1 MRAALWAGCSKPA
14 ETGKDLDMKF
24 KQSLLLFICLAMIGY
39 CEDAPTESPLASK
52 PELLTPVQQR
62 MQQEISVDF
71 RDTSIDDVLLIL
83 AKQADVD
90 IIKSP
95 KVTGTVTA
103 TLTDIPLSEALEN
116 ILTSQ
121 GYAYIATPNMIRIVP
136 KEDITE
142 VREKMVSRVY
152 RVTYANVKDVEAA
165 LKKFISQDGSISA
178 NPGTGNLIVTDV
190 ESKINAIN
198 SFIEEIDR
206 VTPQI
211 LVEAKVYDISSKDN
225 LDLGIEWR
233 AGTATSYGTIPDG
246 ATLGDKISTIGNVL
260 HGDTDKGFNSVTNP
274 FSTGGFSSSVSKAT
288 SDGMFRFGYLN
299 DHMSIDAI
307 LHAGQE
313 DIRAKLLASPRV
325 MVLDNEEADIK
336 IVEEIPY
343 QELTETSGGGSI
355 GTTKFREV
363 GVELRVVPHLTREGL
378 IRLILNPK
386 FSTRTG
392 DVLVN
397 TGNQSVPAQPIVAT
411 RETLTT
417 ALIKDQQTV
426 VIGGM
431 KKQDVSQQVDKIPLL
446 GDIPLLGELF
456 KFRGESVQ
464 NSELVVFITPFI
476 ITEPKL
482 TDSEQSHLNE
492 TMFESPKLPQ
502 NLLVD
507 KLKDK
512 K

>member
-1 MRAALWAGCSKPA
+1 MAVIPKPA
-14 ETGKDLDMKF
+14 GTGKDLVMKPR
-24 KQSLLLFICLAMIGY
+24 QSILYRILFVCLATIGY
-39 CEDAPTESPLASK
+39 CGSVETEGQKTVK

-62 MQQEISVDF
+62 MQQEVSVDF
-71 RDTSIDDVLLIL
+71 RETPIEDVLRIL
-83 AKQADVD
+83 AKQANVD
-90 IIKSP
+90 ILKSP

-103 TLTDIPLSEALEN
+103 TLTDVPLGEALEN

-121 GYAYIATPNMIRIVP
+121 GYAYIATANMIRVVP
-136 KEDITE
+136 REEIAATH
-142 VREKMVSRVY
+142 EKMVSRVY
-152 RVTYANVKDVEAA
+152 RVTYANVKELEVS
-165 LKKFISQDGSISA
+165 LKKFISQEGAISA
-178 NPGTGNLIVTDV
+178 NPGTGNLIVTDI
-190 ESKINAIN
+190 ESKVNAIN

-246 ATLGDKISTIGNVL
+246 ATLGSGSSTIGNVL
-260 HGDTDKGFNSVTNP
+260 NGPTDAGFNSTTSP
-274 FSTGGFSSSVSKAT
+274 FTTSGFSPSSINKSTA
-288 SDGMFRFGYLN
+288 DGAFRFGYLN
-299 DHMSIDAI
+299 KNISVDAI

-313 DIRAKLLASPRV
+313 KIRAKLLASPRI

-363 GVELRVVPHLTREGL
+363 GVELRVIPHLTRDGL
-378 IRLILNPK
+378 VRLLLNPK

-397 TGNQSVPAQPIVAT
+397 TGNASVPSQPIIAT
-411 RETLTT
+411 RETITT

-426 VIGGM
+426 VIGGL
-431 KKQDVSQQVDKIPLL
+431 KKQDVSQQNDKIPLL
-446 GDIPLLGELF
+446 GDLPLVGGLF
-456 KFRGESVQ
+456 KFHGESTQ
-464 NSELVVFITPFI
+464 NSELVVFITPSI
-476 ITEPKL
+476 ITEPQL
-482 TDSEQSHLNE
+482 TDSEKTHLAN
-492 TMFESPKLPQ
+492 TTFVSPSLPD
-502 NLLVD
+502 L
-507 KLKDK
+507 KLKPEDMK
-512 K
+512 

>member
-1 MRAALWAGCSKPA
+1 LAGISNPA
-14 ETGKDLDMKF
+14 ETGKDLDMKL
-24 KQSLLLFICLAMIGY
+24 KQNILYQILFVCLATIGY
-39 CEDAPTESPLASK
+39 CGSTETEGQKAVK
-52 PELLTPVQQR
+52 AELLTPVQQR

-71 RDTSIDDVLLIL
+71 RETPIEDVLRIL

-95 KVTGTVTA
+95 KVTGLVTA
-103 TLTDIPLSEALEN
+103 TLTDVPLAEALEN

-136 KEDITE
+136 KEEVLE

-152 RVTYANVKDVEAA
+152 RVTYASVKELEVS
-165 LKKFISQDGSISA
+165 LKKFISQEGSISA

-211 LVEAKVYDISSKDN
+211 MVEAKVYDISSKDN

-233 AGTATSYGTIPDG
+233 SGTATSYGAVPTG
-246 ATLGDKISTIGNVL
+246 GTLGNNISTIGNVL
-260 HGDTDKGFNSVTNP
+260 HGKTSEGFSSVTNP
-274 FSTGGFSSSVSKAT
+274 FTTGGFSSSVNKAT
-288 SDGMFRFGYLN
+288 ADGLFRFGYLN
-299 DHMSIDAI
+299 DNVSIDAI

-313 DIRAKLLASPRV
+313 KIRAKLLASPRI

-363 GVELRVVPHLTREGL
+363 GVELRVIPHLTRDGL
-378 IRLILNPK
+378 IRLLLNPK
-386 FSTRTG
+386 FSARTG

-397 TGNQSVPAQPIVAT
+397 TGNPSVPSQPIIAT
-411 RETLTT
+411 RETVTT
-417 ALIKDQQTV
+417 ALIKDRQTV
-426 VIGGM
+426 VIGGL
-431 KKQDVSQQVDKIPLL
+431 KKQDISQQTDKIPLL
-446 GDIPLLGELF
+446 GDLPLIGGLF
-456 KFRGESVQ
+456 KFHGESTQ
-464 NSELVVFITPFI
+464 NSELVVFITPTI
-476 ITEPKL
+476 VVEPKL
-482 TDSEQSHLNE
+482 TDSEKKHLAN
-492 TMFESPKLPQ
+492 TTFITPSLPEIR
-502 NLLVD
+502 
-507 KLKDK
+507 LKPEDTK
-512 K
+512 